1 MPRFVADVSFCDG
14 CLSFGRCFVSRGCCT
29 LSRVSH
35 FVLGVSFSG
44 GKQRIMIISLSV
56 GNFRTY
62 PGDMEIKTL
71 QSKLAYND

>member
-1 MPRFVADVSFCDG
+1 MFHSVTNVSFLVDVLCR
-14 CLSFGRCFVSRGCCT
+14 GRCCT
-29 LSRVSH
+29 LSRMSH

-56 GNFRTY
+56 GNFRTH

-71 QSKLAYND
+71 QSKFAYND